1 MAVETQTHIQKL
13 ITMLVRSMGAK
24 NAKILDLIKNA
35 PAGAEELVLRVIAIL
50 TEKGKTAP
58 PLVALIKEMATER
71 ELSPRYMVAVVA
83 DLDKVVYTH
92 LNSPCYLIRFYLA
105 RTCQDAAENSIP
117 RDIITCRQSISQ
129 IGDRECSGATA
140 RFRDCFDQFTS
151 QSPIRTTHSSGIPDI
166 AAQ

>member
-1 MAVETQTHIQKL
+1 MSESERLGVEIRNRLFESYSRMAVETQTHIQKL

-24 NAKILDLIKNA
+24 NAKILDLIKSA

-83 DLDKVVYTH
+83 DLDKVIYNHHEQCISAHSV
-92 LNSPCYLIRFYLA
+92 LLSRNLSRCCRRFYPSRRRHLQ
-105 RTCQDAAENSIP
+105 TK
-117 RDIITCRQSISQ
+117 
-129 IGDRECSGATA
+129 
-140 RFRDCFDQFTS
+140 
-151 QSPIRTTHSSGIPDI
+151 H
-166 AAQ
+166 